1 MDVQQSRKRK
11 GAGATSIPTVVA
23 TGSGAGRGNTSAKP
37 PSSSRSRTPRS
48 SATDATTGTGT
59 RAAAS
64 SSSSSKPGAT
74 QVTRRV
80 NAGASRNS
88 PIPIPALSSSVTT
101 TVNSMKERFL
111 NVFTLPEYKNGISNS
126 ALKEMFGEADYISLA
141 PVINELIGQSRLTMS
156 KINTSNINNSTG
168 SSSHNGATTELYYQ
182 LVSNEI
188 AAKFYGLDVAARLVY
203 QVIERAGNLGIWT
216 KDIRIQTNI
225 QQQALN
231 KIFKLL
237 ESRQLI
243 KPVKSVVA
251 KSKKLYMIYNLTPSK
266 ELTGGIWY
274 SDLEFDHEF
283 INELRIFLLQ
293 CIKRMNN
300 GNGITLQQ
308 IIDKIHM
315 AQISRVELSSSDV
328 MQLIQTL
335 IYDFMVEEITTSTL
349 SNGTDDTR
357 YIAARKVTPLCE
369 FNWWE
374 VLDNDFHYRN
384 IRFEDSI
391 TLSAQEL
398 HYHT

>member
-1 MDVQQSRKRK
+1 MEPIPKVANSSAAGQQSRRRK
-11 GAGATSIPTVVA
+11 AATAMSIPFVGGNGGGRGENASAQQQPSPSRRKIQRTMPNTTVIATTATSSKSVGTPA
-23 TGSGAGRGNTSAKP
+23 PRRGNSSGA
-37 PSSSRSRTPRS
+37 
-48 SATDATTGTGT
+48 
-59 RAAAS
+59 
-64 SSSSSKPGAT
+64 
-74 QVTRRV
+74 
-80 NAGASRNS
+80 RNS
-88 PIPIPALSSSVTT
+88 PVPIPVMSSTT
-101 TVNSMKERFL
+101 TTSNSSMKERFL
-111 NVFTLPEYKNGISNS
+111 NVFTLPDYQNGIANS
-126 ALKEMFGEADYISLA
+126 ALKEMFGETDYISLA

-156 KINTSNINNSTG
+156 KINTPNISTF
-168 SSSHNGATTELYYQ
+168 SSGATTELYYQ

-243 KPVKSVVA
+243 KPVKSVAA

-315 AQISRVELSSSDV
+315 AQISRVELSSNDV
-328 MQLIQTL
+328 LQLIQTL
-335 IYDFMVEEITTSTL
+335 IYDYMVEEITTSSSSDN
-349 SNGTDDTR
+349 SNTV
-357 YIAARKVTPLCE
+357 YVAARKVTPLCE

-374 VLDNDFHYRN
+374 ILDNDFQYRN
-384 IRFEDSI
+384 IRFEDNI

-398 HYHT
+398 HYHS

>member
-1 MDVQQSRKRK
+1 MEPIPNLTKSSSSVAAQQSRKRK
-11 GAGATSIPTVVA
+11 AAIATSIPIGNPSSRKTQRVTA
-23 TGSGAGRGNTSAKP
+23 TTTTAALSNIGGATRVTQRGNASD
-37 PSSSRSRTPRS
+37 SRSSPTPTPVLS
-48 SATDATTGTGT
+48 STATTTAT
-59 RAAAS
+59 T
-64 SSSSSKPGAT
+64 PG
-74 QVTRRV
+74 
-80 NAGASRNS
+80 S
-88 PIPIPALSSSVTT
+88 
-101 TVNSMKERFL
+101 SMKERFL
-111 NVFTLPEYKNGISNS
+111 QVFTLPEYQTGISNS
-126 ALKEMFGEADYISLA
+126 ALKEMFGETDYISLA

-156 KINTSNINNSTG
+156 KINTSNNSNNST
-168 SSSHNGATTELYYQ
+168 TELHYQ

-231 KIFKLL
+231 KIFKIL

-251 KSKKLYMIYNLTPSK
+251 KSKKLYMIYNLIPSK

-308 IIDKIHM
+308 IIDKILM
-315 AQISRVELSSSDV
+315 AQISRVELSANDV
-328 MQLIQTL
+328 LQLIQTL
-335 IYDFMVEEITTSTL
+335 IYDYMVEEITTS
-349 SNGTDDTR
+349 SSSDGKDDTI
-357 YIAARKVTPLCE
+357 YVAARKVTPLCE

-374 VLDNDFHYRN
+374 VLDKDFQYRN
-384 IRFEDSI
+384 IQFEDQI
-391 TLSAQEL
+391 TLSAEEL
-398 HYHT
+398 HYHS

>member
-1 MDVQQSRKRK
+1 MEPIPNVAQSSAVGQQSRKRK
-11 GAGATSIPTVVA
+11 AATAMSTPIV
-23 TGSGAGRGNTSAKP
+23 GGGEGGGGGGNTSAQQ
-37 PSSSRSRTPRS
+37 PSSSRRKIQRTTPNGTV
-48 SATDATTGTGT
+48 AATT
-59 RAAAS
+59 AAS
-64 SSSSSKPGAT
+64 SKPVAT
-74 QVTRRV
+74 QASRRGNSSGV
-80 NAGASRNS
+80 RNS
-88 PIPIPALSSSVTT
+88 PVPIPVMSSTT
-101 TVNSMKERFL
+101 TTSIHSMKERFL
-111 NVFTLPEYKNGISNS
+111 NVFTLPEYQNGIANS
-126 ALKEMFGEADYISLA
+126 ALKEMFGETDYISLA

-156 KINTSNINNSTG
+156 KINTPNNT
-168 SSSHNGATTELYYQ
+168 NGNGTTTTELYYQ

-243 KPVKSVVA
+243 KPVKSVAA

-308 IIDKIHM
+308 IIDKIHV

-328 MQLIQTL
+328 LQLIQTL
-335 IYDFMVEEITTSTL
+335 IYDYMVEEIITSSSSSDS
-349 SNGTDDTR
+349 SNTV
-357 YIAARKVTPLCE
+357 YVAARKVTPLCE

-374 VLDNDFHYRN
+374 ILDNDFQYRN
-384 IRFEDSI
+384 IRFEDNI

-398 HYHT
+398 HYHS